1 MTLAILAAL
10 TLALVGILIWL
21 ARVQGEQAE
30 AEKREREANE
40 ASREANR
47 IKSDVATDP
56 EQRERVRDEF
66 DST

>member
-1 MTLAILAAL
+1 MTIVILAGLVFTL
-10 TLALVGILIWL
+10 TAALVWL

-66 DST
+66 DNT